1 MTRASWR
8 FLFVT
13 GVVVLAG
20 LALSALVGAAS
31 DPPEISGVSPNPVQP
46 DAQAQPISV
55 SGRHFLERL
64 VLNVTGPGGEATEYR
79 EPAIR
84 DRQDRSFV
92 VPVVFATAGRYS
104 LVVTNADGGTSS
116 AFVVQAKAQT
126 AAPVIETIK
135 PERLQASM
143 NPQPLSVQGQRF
155 APGLT
160 VMVTDPTGTVQNIS
174 GAQVTD
180 VRPNS
185 MQVMATLELPGD
197 YTMVLTSS
205 SGVTSNTFAFHVNRA
220 ADRR

>member
-8 FLFVT
+8 FIFVA
-13 GVVVLAG
+13 GLVLLAG
-20 LALSALVGAAS
+20 LALSAIVGARS
-31 DPPEISGVSPNPVQP
+31 EPPEITDVSPNPVQP
-46 DAQAQPISV
+46 DKQAQPISV

-64 VLNVTGPGGEATEYR
+64 VLSVTGPGGDAAEYR

-116 AFVVQAKAQT
+116 EFIVQAKAQT
-126 AAPVIETIK
+126 AAPVIEGIK

-143 NPQPLSVQGQRF
+143 NPQALQVQGQRF
-155 APGLT
+155 APGIT
-160 VMVTDPTGTVQNIS
+160 VMVTDPTGTVQTIS

-180 VRPNS
+180 VRPTS

-197 YTMVLTSS
+197 YTMVLTSP
-205 SGVTSNTFAFHVNRA
+205 SGVTSNTFGFHVNRSA
-220 ADRR
+220 PHR